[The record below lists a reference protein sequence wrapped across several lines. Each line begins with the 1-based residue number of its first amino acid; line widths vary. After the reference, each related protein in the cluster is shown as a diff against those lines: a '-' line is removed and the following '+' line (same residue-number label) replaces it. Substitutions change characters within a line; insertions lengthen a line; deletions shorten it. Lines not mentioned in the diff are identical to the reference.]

1 MDESSESAPDW
12 VIDLNAPSP
21 DAMSAAE
28 RARLAELAVVSEE
41 IGAHFRALKPLTRR
55 AQELVDEAL
64 AAGLSVETIAN
75 HTTLR
80 PGGLQA
86 YKDGEGPLFPQF

>member
-1 MDESSESAPDW
+1 MDEPSESTPDW
-12 VIDLNAPSP
+12 VIDLSDLQDALAPA
-21 DAMSAAE
+21 D
-28 RARLAELAVVSEE
+28 RARLAELAAVAEE
-41 IGAHFRALKPLTRR
+41 IGAHFKALKPLTRR

-64 AAGLSVETIAN
+64 AAGLSVEMIAD

-86 YKDGEGPLFPQF
+86 YKDGERPLFPGF

>member
-1 MDESSESAPDW
+1 MDGDREPDW
-12 VIDLNAPSP
+12 VIDLGAPPALSP
-21 DAMSAAE
+21 DD
-28 RARLAELAVVSEE
+28 RARLDAIAAVTDE

-75 HTTLR
+75 HSTIR
-80 PGGLQA
+80 PQGLQA
-86 YKDGEGPLFPQF
+86 YVDGEGPLFPPF